1 MYSSSSSSFFF
12 PPPAVLSRLYCIL
25 PYPCIWEYGLQ
36 LLSVS
41 VHLDFLLGLAA
52 DMSVCF
58 CADRWAVLCDL
69 YLYIIGVP
77 HPPRVLWCF
86 VEFRC
91 TELTSFDEKCQCKK
105 NLNGS
110 FLFFPDYLCP
120 SLFCKVMFFNIIVSV
135 KKDRSLWNKLYVR
148 FCRIFASPF

>member
-1 MYSSSSSSFFF
+1 MEARCSRLFLLQSTSHTVFYMYSSSSSSFFF

-36 LLSVS
+36 LLSVF

-52 DMSVCF
+52 DMSVCLS
-58 CADRWAVLCDL
+58 ADQWAVLCDL

-77 HPPRVLWCF
+77 HPPRVLWCL
-86 VEFRC
+86 VEFIC

-105 NLNGS
+105 NLETNVFFS
-110 FLFFPDYLCP
+110 RRDVPLFQEIKRVFN
-120 SLFCKVMFFNIIVSV
+120 FCQKV
-135 KKDRSLWNKLYVR
+135 
-148 FCRIFASPF
+148 